1 MTTPTKRQIQLHGRI
16 FLETDIHLLT
26 GLHIGG
32 AAGALEI
39 GGVDKPVIRNSI
51 TGQPYIPGSSLK
63 GKMRSLMEKAYGA
76 PQTFQVNRDVYV
88 HMAESAKQ
96 YQDYPICR
104 VFGTLPEN
112 KGFKISVPTCLVV
125 RDAPLTEASEQHLRK
140 LKTDLPYTEIKWE
153 AAIDRVTSAAT
164 PRQIE
169 RVPAG
174 AVFGPAQIVYSVYT
188 EPNQPPTTEPDQT
201 PAEAAALFLHVIEA
215 MDYVQDDYLGGMGTR
230 GNGRIKFCNM
240 RLYVRPIEKGRY
252 TETVAYDGD
261 LGDVQTLDRDA
272 LSQWLQQTFPA
283 SAAE

>member
-1 MTTPTKRQIQLHGRI
+1 MTTPTERKINLHGRI

-63 GKMRSLMEKAYGA
+63 GKMRSLLEKAYGA
-76 PQTFQVNRDVYV
+76 PQTFRVNQDVYV
-88 HMAESAKQ
+88 HMAESADQ
-96 YQDYPICR
+96 YERYPICA
-104 VFGTLPEN
+104 VFGTLPKHE
-112 KGFKISVPTCLVV
+112 GFTVPIPTRLVV
-125 RDAPLTEASEQHLRK
+125 RDAPLTKESEQQLKK

-174 AVFGPAQIVYSVYT
+174 ATFGPAQIVYSVYT
-188 EPNQPPTTEPDQT
+188 ERDQS
-201 PAEAAALFLHVIEA
+201 PEEAAALFVHVIEA

-230 GNGRIKFCNM
+230 GNGRIEFRN
-240 RLYVRPIEKGRY
+240 LHLSVRRIVAGRY
-252 TETVAYDGD
+252 VEAVSYAGTLDNVG
-261 LGDVQTLDRDA
+261 TLDRDA
-272 LSQWLQQTFPA
+272 LSQWLQQTFAA